1 MTDLIKISKFKQ
13 SSIIPGAF
21 YIHFIKFYS
30 FVYVCVGVGGSIKIR
45 KTLTTSQ
52 ISKTSNWT
60 PFASPVLIL
69 EYSTKFPYNDV
80 RGE

>member
-1 MTDLIKISKFKQ
+1 MCVCR
-13 SSIIPGAF
+13 GA
-21 YIHFIKFYS
+21 
-30 FVYVCVGVGGSIKIR
+30 GSVKIR

-60 PFASPVLIL
+60 PFGSPVLIL